1 MSTTTKAA
9 LMSANTELVAQI
21 TQLDAEI
28 AMLRTK
34 CEMLRAQN
42 LQLSAEL
49 GNVVSVATTINKA
62 HSARPGY
69 VMPAWQVE
77 RQEQMAAAKA
87 AAMAHHCV
95 VKV

>member
-1 MSTTTKAA
+1 MSTIKGLTAA
-9 LMSANTELVAQI
+9 NEELVARI
-21 TQLDAEI
+21 SQLDAEI
-28 AMLRTK
+28 AMLHTK

-42 LQLSAEL
+42 LQLTAEVE
-49 GNVVSVATTINKA
+49 NVVSVAAAINKA